1 MSLGLAWLCAVGS
14 VLACTFAAG
23 CGSNP
28 NSSIV
33 VTLSPSSAQIDQGG
47 TVNVSATV
55 TSTGTVMDQNVT
67 WSLSGAG
74 CSGTS
79 CGSLTNQTGL
89 SVTYNAP
96 ASPPSSFAVS
106 IMATSVANPSKFAT
120 TTVNV
125 QAVTVSIQ
133 NAVTELAAGSGRY
146 YFTNFSASVQNDP
159 ANGGVTWALTANGK
173 ACSPACGTISAPTI
187 YYVQYA
193 PPATVPAAPAN
204 TPTLTATSISDP
216 SKSDNDTFTIFDG
229 TAACGTGG
237 NESLLNGQYAVVLQG
252 WTGSAPNSTPLLFGA
267 TFKADG
273 TGKITGGV
281 DQFNPFVK
289 ESYTNASI
297 QPSGSSYS
305 VGPDNRGCLTLTD
318 VTLSTYTLHFS
329 LGGISSGV
337 ASKGDIIYFN
347 QQSAIPSR
355 ASGILRKQD
364 PSAFSL
370 SALATNY
377 ALALDGWETSNGS
390 LKHYALAGAFAL
402 NAGNI
407 SNGFCDANEG
417 GHVLNS
423 GGFWGTIPSIA
434 TADGT
439 ADATLQLP
447 GANPGMSRL
456 TAYIINSSELFF
468 ISFDLGDG
476 TGGPVVAGRAI
487 ATSASFT
494 SSSLSPNYIFRFT
507 GNSSGATAA
516 LGVASFSGGLAGT
529 LSGTMDQYAA
539 GAASNQSLN
548 GSYNLDSSTGRLSM
562 SGAGNSTLPVCYMA
576 TPADG
581 VSAFCVSTDANAST
595 GVFDTQPVATY
606 GVNSLSG
613 NFIFGTNAMNA
624 TVASG
629 LSGVATISSGSLQG
643 TRDASTPTGFTLDS
657 AISAALSIHTDG
669 TGNGGPNTVAVTNG
683 TVLYVIDESSG
694 APAEVQ
700 VFEQ

>member
-1 MSLGLAWLCAVGS
+1 MRKSSSLFLACSVLCAV
-14 VLACTFAAG
+14 VLLAG

-33 VTLSPSSAQIDQGG
+33 VTLSPSSAQVDQGG

-55 TSTGTVMDQNVT
+55 TSTGTITNQNVT

-74 CSGTS
+74 CRSTS
-79 CGSLTNQTGL
+79 CGSVTNQTGF
-89 SVTYNAP
+89 SATYNAP

-120 TTVNV
+120 TIVNV
-125 QAVTVSIQ
+125 QAITVSIQ

-159 ANGGVTWALTANGK
+159 ANGGVTWTLTANGK
-173 ACSPACGTISAPTI
+173 ACSPACGTISTPTI

-237 NESLLNGQYAVVLQG
+237 NESLLNGQYAAVLQG

-267 TFKADG
+267 TFTADG

-318 VTLSTYTLHFS
+318 MTLTTYTLHFS

-476 TGGPVVAGRAI
+476 TGGPIVAGRAI
-487 ATSASFT
+487 ASSASFT

-529 LSGTMDQYAA
+529 VSGTMDQYAV

-562 SGAGNSTLPVCYMA
+562 AGAGNATLPVCYMA

-613 NFIFGTNAMNA
+613 NFIFGTNAMNDNA
-624 TVASG
+624 ASG

-643 TRDASTPTGFTLDS
+643 TQDAGTPTGFTLGS
-657 AISAALSIHTDG
+657 AISAALSIHNDG
-669 TGNGGPNTVAVTNG
+669 TGSGGPNTVAVTNG

-694 APAEVQ
+694 AAAEVQ